1 VKIRSLSKFSVIIV
15 SILYALRVIFL
26 EDVQMSADSMKHD
39 HEMKNMMN
47 QVDDASKKVKD
58 QLCGKRMDKSSKKY
72 QQAIQ
77 QGMIKDYI
85 SSQSSNPSIRRQNAL
100 FFVKLQ
106 ILINY

>member
-1 VKIRSLSKFSVIIV
+1 
-15 SILYALRVIFL
+15 
-26 EDVQMSADSMKHD
+26 
-39 HEMKNMMN
+39 MKNMMN

-58 QLCGKRMDKSSKKY
+58 QLYGKRMDKSSKKY

-85 SSQSSNPSIRRQNAL
+85 SSQSFNPSIRRQDAL

>member
-1 VKIRSLSKFSVIIV
+1 
-15 SILYALRVIFL
+15 
-26 EDVQMSADSMKHD
+26 MSADSMKHD

-47 QVDDASKKVKD
+47 QVDDASQKVKD

-85 SSQSSNPSIRRQNAL
+85 SIQSFNPSIRRQDAL